1 MKKWLLITIMLPII
15 LMGCSNSGGST
26 KDTSSEGLSENAKAV
41 KEVLEKN
48 LQATQEEEMEAYLNT
63 LVESGRESTKNEIE
77 GFFKD
82 YDIKY
87 ELLDFEVL
95 EEEET
100 KMKVESEQRAT
111 AEYIAEGLSYH
122 DHIAR
127 MEQTFIVED
136 GDWRISESKIINTD
150 IIN

>member
-1 MKKWLLITIMLPII
+1 MKKWLLVTIMLPVL
-15 LMGCSNSGGST
+15 LMGCSNTEGTT
-26 KDTSSEGLSENAKAV
+26 KDTPSEDLSGNAKAV

-48 LQATQEEEMEAYLNT
+48 LQATQEEDMEVYLST
-63 LVESGRESTKNEIE
+63 LVESGRESTKKEIE

-87 ELLDFEVL
+87 ELLAFEVL

-127 MEQTFIVED
+127 MEQTFVMED
-136 GDWRISESKIINTD
+136 GEWRISESKIINTD